1 MTAAAS
7 VNPELRDLY
16 ARESAAIQLEFSETG
31 DGRRAL
37 DRRTALVDSIVQS
50 LWNEIIVPSAPK
62 QPAATNGNASHNQHH
77 NSDSLPPSSGPKN
90 FALIATGGY
99 GRGWLFPHSDIDLLF
114 LHAGT
119 DTENEFKDPIRRFS
133 QELWDLRLKLSPATR
148 TLAECER
155 LDPNNLEFA
164 ISLLDCRYLAGDRDL
179 FMRLRE
185 KSVPQLVSR
194 ECHALIQN
202 LGELT
207 RARHHKFG
215 NTVFH
220 LEPNVKDGPGGLRD
234 YNVACWLALISAM
247 EKLRRWPDAQ
257 TLLPV
262 SSRRAFDAALDFQ
275 MSVRCFL
282 HFRDG
287 RDDNML
293 SWDAQ
298 EDASARK
305 IGAADAEIT
314 NAADWMRVYFGHVRN
329 VHRVCTQLLEEIPA
343 AWSSLYRQFQG
354 WRTKIASPDFS
365 VVDGLIFLQQ
375 PTALQDPEKLLGLFH
390 FLAKHGLK
398 LSTTTEYKVEQALPS
413 LASTPPRGGELWL
426 YLQETLVQPHAADAL
441 RAMNALRLLTLL
453 LPELK
458 GIEALVVRDFYH
470 RYTVDEHSFLAIEH
484 LHRLKES
491 KSEWDRRFAELL
503 GELEQPEL
511 LYLSLLL
518 HDSGKGVPSDNHV
531 EASLDLTETC
541 AQRLDLDAADRETVR
556 YLVASHLDMS
566 AAMRRD
572 VFDPAN
578 VKTFAEK
585 VGTPERLKMLCLM
598 TYADIKAVNPD
609 AMTPWK
615 ADNLW
620 QLYIAS
626 ANYLSRSADER
637 VHTGTGHDTD
647 AASPGLANLAH
658 LRSLAPVAGKKI
670 NIFLEGMPQR
680 YLRIHGATDVLAHA
694 EMASRLGQDG
704 VLCELKQVR
713 HWYELTL
720 ITTDRPF
727 LFASVSGALA
737 AWGMNI
743 VKANAFSNAAG
754 TVVDTFYFTDRFRT
768 LEMNIQEWDR
778 LKKNIAD
785 VVKGQADVARMLR
798 DRLKSE
804 KTNGT
809 KVKVA
814 TQIEFDDQSSAHST
828 LVQILTQDRPGLLY
842 QMCSLI
848 SKHECNIE
856 IALVETEGQMAIDI
870 FYLTSAG
877 AKLTP
882 DRHATLGQLLR
893 QELSGK

>member
-1 MTAAAS
+1 MTTVATLRS
-7 VNPELRDLY
+7 ELWDLY
-16 ARESAAIQLEFSETG
+16 VRESAAIEQEFSATG
-31 DGRRAL
+31 EGRTAVT
-37 DRRTALVDSIVQS
+37 RRTALVDTIVQR
-50 LWNEIIVPSAPK
+50 LWTEIIVSSNYAEPGSPK
-62 QPAATNGNASHNQHH
+62 
-77 NSDSLPPSSGPKN
+77 D
-90 FALIATGGY
+90 FAVVATGGF

-114 LHAGT
+114 LHAGSDSET
-119 DTENEFKDPIRRFS
+119 KFKDPIRRFS

-148 TLAECER
+148 NLAECER
-155 LDPNNLEFA
+155 LDPNNVEFA
-164 ISLLDCRYLAGDRDL
+164 ISLLDCRYLAGDREL
-179 FMRLRE
+179 FSKLHEKAVPRLVGRDY
-185 KSVPQLVSR
+185 QI
-194 ECHALIQN
+194 LIQN
-202 LGELT
+202 LAEIT

-234 YNVACWLALISAM
+234 YNVANWLALISAM
-247 EKLRRWPDAQ
+247 EKLKVWPDAK

-275 MSVRCFL
+275 ISVRCFL
-282 HFRDG
+282 HFRHG
-287 RDDNML
+287 RHDNTL
-293 SWDAQ
+293 TWEAQ
-298 EDASARK
+298 DEAAARK
-305 IGAADAEIT
+305 IGASIGANDAEIA
-314 NAADWMRVYFGHVRN
+314 NAADWMRVYFGHVRS
-329 VHRVCTQLLEEIPA
+329 VHRVCNQLLEEIPA

-354 WRTKIASPDFS
+354 WRSKVSSADFS
-365 VVDGLIFLQQ
+365 VVDGLIFLRQPQQ
-375 PTALQDPEKLLGLFH
+375 QDGLRNPEMLLRLFH
-390 FLAKHGLK
+390 FMAEHGLK
-398 LSTTTEYKVEQALPS
+398 LSTTTEYTVEQALPA
-413 LASTPPRGGELWL
+413 LAATPPRGAELWL

-441 RAMNALRLLTLL
+441 RAMNALRLLALL

-491 KSEWDRRFAELL
+491 KSEWDQRFAELL

-518 HDSGKGVPSDNHV
+518 HDSGKAMPGESHV
-531 EASLDLTETC
+531 EGSLQLTDSCTE
-541 AQRLDLDAADRETVR
+541 RLDLDPVDRETVR
-556 YLVASHLDMS
+556 YLVASHLEMS

-578 VKTFAEK
+578 VKSFAEK

-598 TYADIKAVNPD
+598 TYADIKAVNPE

-620 QLYIAS
+620 QLYIAC

-637 VHTGTGHDTD
+637 VHTSDDG
-647 AASPGLANLAH
+647 PGVAPSNLAH
-658 LRSLAPVAGKKI
+658 LRSLASVAGKKV
-670 NIFLEGMPQR
+670 NVLLEGLPQR
-680 YLRIHGATDVLAHA
+680 YLLIHGATDVLAHA
-694 EMASRLGQDG
+694 DMAARLGQDG
-704 VLCELKQVR
+704 VQLNLKQVR

-768 LEMNIQEWDR
+768 LEMNLQEWER
-778 LKKNIAD
+778 LKKSIAA
-785 VVKGQADVARMLR
+785 VVKGEADLARMLR

-804 KTNGT
+804 KANGT
-809 KVKVA
+809 KVKIA
-814 TQIEFDDQSSAHST
+814 TQIEFDDNCSAQST
-828 LVQILTQDRPGLLY
+828 MMQVLTQDRPGLLY
-842 QMCSLI
+842 RMCSLV
-848 SKHECNIE
+848 SKHDCNIE
-856 IALVETEGQMAIDI
+856 IALIETEGQMAIDVL
-870 FYLTSAG
+870 YLTSGG
-877 AKLTP
+877 AKLSA
-882 DRHATLGQLLR
+882 DRQAALGQALR
-893 QELSGK
+893 EELAAK